1 MSRDSS
7 GTAELAAE
15 LSGRWHELGAVLRSR
30 RLHGGAVSG
39 LTPTTLRALAV
50 LEAGGLRVGELAEHM
65 AVEET
70 TATRLV
76 DRLEQAGFAVRS
88 RAADDRRVIVVTL
101 TREGRRLA
109 RAAEQQRRRFWE
121 DVLAT
126 LEPGERRE
134 LVRLTAKAA
143 EAAQAELVA
152 R

>member
-1 MSRDSS
+1 MSDP
-7 GTAELAAE
+7 ELAAE
-15 LSGRWHELGAVLRSR
+15 LSQRWHQLGAVLRSR
-30 RLHGGAVSG
+30 RLHEGAVSG

-50 LEAGGLRVGELAEHM
+50 LESEGLRIGELAERM

-70 TATRLV
+70 TATRLA
-76 DRLEQAGFAVRS
+76 DRLGQAGLAVRS

-126 LEPGERRE
+126 LDAAERRE